1 MTWVL
6 DHVGEL
12 LATSAEHL
20 WLALV
25 PVLVGLLI
33 SLPLGAAAARWR
45 VLRRILVPA
54 FGLLYTVPSLALF
67 VVMPALLGTRILDPI
82 NVQAALTIYTVALLV
97 RAISDALAAV
107 PGETI
112 AAANAMGFG
121 QLRRF
126 ATVELPLA
134 LPVLF
139 AGVRVAAVSNISLVS
154 VGAIIGVGGLGYYIT
169 HGAQLALPNYS
180 EIVAGIVLIV
190 VLALLVDLLLSV
202 LARAVTPWTRA
213 VGR

>member
-1 MTWVL
+1 
-6 DHVGEL
+6 
-12 LATSAEHL
+12 
-20 WLALV
+20 
-25 PVLVGLLI
+25 
-33 SLPLGAAAARWR
+33 
-45 VLRRILVPA
+45 
-54 FGLLYTVPSLALF
+54 
-67 VVMPALLGTRILDPI
+67 
-82 NVQAALTIYTVALLV
+82 
-97 RAISDALAAV
+97 
-107 PGETI
+107 
-112 AAANAMGFG
+112 
-121 QLRRF
+121 
-126 ATVELPLA
+126 
-134 LPVLF
+134 VLF